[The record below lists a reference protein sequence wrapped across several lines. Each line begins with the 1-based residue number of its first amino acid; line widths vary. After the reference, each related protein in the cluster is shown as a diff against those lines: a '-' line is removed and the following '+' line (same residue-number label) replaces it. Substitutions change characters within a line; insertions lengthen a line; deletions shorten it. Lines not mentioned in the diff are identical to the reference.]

1 MSNKPT
7 ITLVIPTINEVE
19 GLKVVFPRID
29 RSLFEEILVIDASST
44 DGTVEYISK
53 YPDVK
58 FVTQKSKG
66 MQNAMMEMLEIVKTE
81 YIIEFSPD
89 NNCIPEQLTDIVSKI
104 YEGYEMVV
112 VSRYLEDATSED
124 DTLIS
129 GFGNWMFSKMIKF
142 LGKFPVTDA
151 LTMYKGYKISI
162 PKEKLFNKYLSTDL
176 IYEPL
181 LSAYANLQGYK
192 YIEIPGTEPARI
204 GGTSTLPW
212 FKAGLCISLLIVRL
226 YLRKIFKITL

>member
-29 RSLFEEILVIDASST
+29 RSLFEEVLVIDASST

>member
-7 ITLVIPTINEVE
+7 ITLVIPTINEIE

-29 RSLFEEILVIDASST
+29 RSLFEEVLVIDASST